1 MASPCIITFGGKKYS
16 FEEYAAILH
25 DGLLDQMVKDGIVD
39 DSDFVKKAEAVA
51 KTEFDTEEEAELYDI
66 SKEID
71 PNVIAA
77 KFNDLPTSEETN
89 FLESQINDFLGSKG
103 KINERDWRE
112 YDDIN
117 NLTPEIRKRYIDAS
131 NKSEGLDGQSEE
143 LADNLGMKV
152 EPSDFINFVLDYGS
166 QKGFKEKQKSNI
178 QQALEERYFDLTGK
192 NITPKVAEKSSTI
205 IREKNKTTKKLSE
218 QKEALQEAGITEED
232 IAREQEFASEGFG
245 ELETPLEKF
254 EYQKKQ
260 ISKKGKTELEIAKE
274 RFAKAKE
281 MASAIRG
288 AKIDGK
294 GKAFDATLGLPVAIW
309 NGAIETVA
317 TAIEAGVAI
326 ADAIKRGLN
335 YIQKNNRGAWNKKAY
350 NDRVIAELGLRGI
363 EVNGE
368 DLIVEPLEDKAT
380 VELVNGF
387 YSPLEKGIA
396 EAKTDKAT
404 GKGWMKVLSGVTE
417 GDELNFTGVKAFL
430 ESNADRPISRK
441 ELLDYMKNNRIEVVE
456 VVLGAKEA
464 LSKEAMDDVYN
475 GINEQLSRTN
485 QPDEVVE
492 FVNEKLN
499 DWYNNPSDKNYKS
512 LYAALG
518 EVNLSLDDFIES
530 AEDRMDDTKF
540 SQYQLEGEK
549 ENYKEVLVTL
559 PTKEKNEIARLNGL
573 QEEARVGGDNERVQ
587 YYEERINKIKSPEF
601 KSSHFDEPNI
611 LVHLRMNT
619 RTDVDG
625 NKVLFIEEVQS
636 DWGQKGKRE
645 GFGDQNRKAIE
656 EAIQNKKDRLEAIEK
671 EANEIGA
678 KTREMGLFSGSSS
691 TEIKNF
697 YNGITR
703 ETIKLEAQLQTVRNR
718 IDRDAINERIA
729 EIKKEH
735 RDIESKQR
743 DLLQEQNLV
752 TGQLKGLEFQ
762 LKNVDNEIVEGV
774 PSAPFVT
781 DTNSWTKLGLKTAL
795 KEAVAQGADKLAWTT
810 GEQQNERYDLSKQ
823 VEYIDYWHNDN
834 GTYGFAIPKEF
845 SKPSELTAIELE
857 GYVGKEVTQKI
868 INDKNKPTDSNPKRL
883 SGDDLKVGGKGMK
896 GFYGS
901 PSEKSLGIVG
911 NVAKSLFGQE
921 PKTVNIAINDLKTW
935 MGEKLYDKYKDDKA
949 KMDIYNKEFAK
960 EAQESKQYS
969 IDITPELKQ
978 AVKEGIPLFKNEL
991 TQAKERL
998 KEASTA
1004 LSKLNKNLGI
1014 YSDPE
1019 QNAKALFEYHKA
1031 LVGLA
1036 KAYIKEGIK
1045 SLEDFANQIGEDVT
1059 QEVRDAWREANG
1071 KGKKTLSDFKEDA
1084 KKAQAKEE
1092 KERLSDKSKR
1102 MTTQR
1107 LLASD
1112 EYSDEFKQAIGED
1125 AIYYTELPNA
1135 ITEQEAQAIIDI
1147 KGDVNAEMAIMD
1159 MNNNM
1164 KLAIRFKIAQKLI
1177 DNYELEGNLD
1187 KAVEIY
1193 ENIVEKITDAAQGL
1207 QSLSTWPKL
1216 SPAAAIH
1223 MARKNVKKQYDAK
1236 AADAKP
1242 KTDKIDK
1249 DFKKI
1254 NKESIEEALENIKK
1268 IVEKN
1273 TFPSGGAIITELPAG
1288 YGQNNKVFT
1297 RDKYLAAKKKLRGA
1311 TFSFAGGVP
1320 IEELVDIAGYHIEA
1334 TGKDFNK
1341 FTRRMKADLGNKI
1354 KPYLKD
1360 IYAKTRKKLIDSG
1373 YDTDLFLSDEEV
1385 DKQILEQ
1392 EGSVFIEKLKKAIEK
1407 KDEKAQKI
1415 AIAKLQEISKE
1426 DGLWG
1431 QYKQSAAN
1439 RLRNV
1444 VLTNIQKDIS
1454 GTPSLEQ
1461 FTDGLVKNMRAKMA
1475 ELLPEATNNK
1485 NIKRP
1490 DIEIIGDAFKNF
1502 EKYKEVWEQTQNEFQ
1517 EKYQDFPEILES
1529 IDAYFGEIL
1538 DKPFNDK
1545 MLSRAISKGLREMG
1559 TTISDIVTKHYTV
1572 VDNTKQSLAD
1582 KLVND
1587 AGLSGTEA
1595 EALSKAVQKEFDNI
1609 ATKKKSQI
1617 LEKMFSKKE
1626 RKKTE
1631 FRTLEQDL
1639 IRMTNLG
1646 AFRSDNIVQM
1656 YGDKMGWP
1664 KLTEENVKEL
1674 ERLATIVQK
1683 TEDPIKKRKAVE
1695 DLLAYQ
1701 ANIKGTSI
1709 MEFVTAVWYAN
1720 ILSGYNTQAV
1730 NFGAN
1735 ALNTAILFGNLVAQN
1750 PKNVKFISKGLI
1762 EGIKRGFLEGKEVL
1776 RTGYSPIKGKAE
1788 IPTLL
1793 ERKDFSKSVANLP
1806 KPILKLVNYA
1816 SYLKYVRRLMVAAD
1830 VIFFEGQKE
1839 MRAYQQAMK
1848 QASLENKENPSLNQ
1862 FDRAIELVG
1871 KSDIQL
1877 QNIQEKVEL
1886 EFDRELDEI
1895 NNSNLSNKEK
1905 DAAIKQAEI
1914 DKKRRTFD
1922 LIEQN
1927 RSSDM
1932 IRESVDFA
1940 AQGTYN
1946 YPPQGALGA
1955 VAGGINYMVRY
1966 LPVVRYA
1973 VPFTNIIANVA
1984 NETLN
1989 YTPAAFFML
1998 KKGGIVP
2005 YKLSPLTEQQR
2016 TDLLYKGIIGT
2027 ALMSTVFLLTQL
2039 KGDDDEPI
2047 LEITANGTGD
2057 YAKNYA
2063 LQETGWQPYSV
2074 RFKLPNGEYTGWM
2087 SYQYSPLVAAL
2098 GYVGNINDLMKYTD
2112 VDEETIISL
2121 MTTSAGM
2128 TTASFFQGTFLT
2140 GLDDF
2145 ASAVLDPRS
2154 VGKGQQV
2161 MEKILNAGV
2170 SAARAVLIPNLFSQV
2185 SQSVQK
2191 ITNDY
2196 KKETRETIMGKFLQ
2210 DVPYARDI
2218 YFNKINI
2225 LGDPISPDTDKFYSA
2240 NKPNKVIDL
2249 LIEKKKVFGAI
2260 NRKAEQIYD
2269 ITLGKQRALT
2279 DEEFFE
2285 YSKEKGQFIKN
2296 ALLKDYDKFSKMT
2309 SSEFGK
2315 ELASIKKKATES
2327 ARYEI
2332 SDMGSDL
2339 TEIVR
2344 YIGGEP
2350 KTFELAPENVAQAV
2364 KIASEYKNTPA
2375 MVALRKQQVEAYIK
2389 VGKLSKQE
2397 AEKKASM
2404 QINRNANKYAK
2415 NMIWLKHIE
2424 AKKPQDVLE
2433 PK

>member
-1 MASPCIITFGGKKYS
+1 
-16 FEEYAAILH
+16 
-25 DGLLDQMVKDGIVD
+25 
-39 DSDFVKKAEAVA
+39 
-51 KTEFDTEEEAELYDI
+51 
-66 SKEID
+66 
-71 PNVIAA
+71 
-77 KFNDLPTSEETN
+77 
-89 FLESQINDFLGSKG
+89 
-103 KINERDWRE
+103 
-112 YDDIN
+112 
-117 NLTPEIRKRYIDAS
+117 
-131 NKSEGLDGQSEE
+131 
-143 LADNLGMKV
+143 
-152 EPSDFINFVLDYGS
+152 
-166 QKGFKEKQKSNI
+166 
-178 QQALEERYFDLTGK
+178 
-192 NITPKVAEKSSTI
+192 
-205 IREKNKTTKKLSE
+205 
-218 QKEALQEAGITEED
+218 
-232 IAREQEFASEGFG
+232 
-245 ELETPLEKF
+245 
-254 EYQKKQ
+254 
-260 ISKKGKTELEIAKE
+260 
-274 RFAKAKE
+274 
-281 MASAIRG
+281 
-288 AKIDGK
+288 
-294 GKAFDATLGLPVAIW
+294 
-309 NGAIETVA
+309 
-317 TAIEAGVAI
+317 
-326 ADAIKRGLN
+326 
-335 YIQKNNRGAWNKKAY
+335 
-350 NDRVIAELGLRGI
+350 
-363 EVNGE
+363 
-368 DLIVEPLEDKAT
+368 
-380 VELVNGF
+380 
-387 YSPLEKGIA
+387 
-396 EAKTDKAT
+396 
-404 GKGWMKVLSGVTE
+404 
-417 GDELNFTGVKAFL
+417 
-430 ESNADRPISRK
+430 
-441 ELLDYMKNNRIEVVE
+441 
-456 VVLGAKEA
+456 
-464 LSKEAMDDVYN
+464 
-475 GINEQLSRTN
+475 
-485 QPDEVVE
+485 
-492 FVNEKLN
+492 
-499 DWYNNPSDKNYKS
+499 
-512 LYAALG
+512 
-518 EVNLSLDDFIES
+518 
-530 AEDRMDDTKF
+530 
-540 SQYQLEGEK
+540 
-549 ENYKEVLVTL
+549 
-559 PTKEKNEIARLNGL
+559 
-573 QEEARVGGDNERVQ
+573 
-587 YYEERINKIKSPEF
+587 
-601 KSSHFDEPNI
+601 
-611 LVHLRMNT
+611 
-619 RTDVDG
+619 
-625 NKVLFIEEVQS
+625 
-636 DWGQKGKRE
+636 
-645 GFGDQNRKAIE
+645 
-656 EAIQNKKDRLEAIEK
+656 
-671 EANEIGA
+671 
-678 KTREMGLFSGSSS
+678 
-691 TEIKNF
+691 
-697 YNGITR
+697 
-703 ETIKLEAQLQTVRNR
+703 
-718 IDRDAINERIA
+718 
-729 EIKKEH
+729 
-735 RDIESKQR
+735 
-743 DLLQEQNLV
+743 
-752 TGQLKGLEFQ
+752 
-762 LKNVDNEIVEGV
+762 
-774 PSAPFVT
+774 
-781 DTNSWTKLGLKTAL
+781 
-795 KEAVAQGADKLAWTT
+795 
-810 GEQQNERYDLSKQ
+810 
-823 VEYIDYWHNDN
+823 
-834 GTYGFAIPKEF
+834 
-845 SKPSELTAIELE
+845 
-857 GYVGKEVTQKI
+857 
-868 INDKNKPTDSNPKRL
+868 
-883 SGDDLKVGGKGMK
+883 
-896 GFYGS
+896 
-901 PSEKSLGIVG
+901 
-911 NVAKSLFGQE
+911 
-921 PKTVNIAINDLKTW
+921 
-935 MGEKLYDKYKDDKA
+935 
-949 KMDIYNKEFAK
+949 
-960 EAQESKQYS
+960 
-969 IDITPELKQ
+969 
-978 AVKEGIPLFKNEL
+978 
-991 TQAKERL
+991 
-998 KEASTA
+998 
-1004 LSKLNKNLGI
+1004 
-1014 YSDPE
+1014 
-1019 QNAKALFEYHKA
+1019 

-1036 KAYIKEGIK
+1036 KAYIKEGVNSVK
-1045 SLEDFANQIGEDVT
+1045 DFAKELGENLT
-1059 QEVRDAWREANG
+1059 QEIKDAWNEANG
-1071 KGKKTLSDFKEDA
+1071 KSKKTLSDFKDDA
-1084 KKAQAKEE
+1084 EKIQAKEE
-1092 KERLSDKSKR
+1092 KERLAGKSKR

-1112 EYSDEFKQAIGED
+1112 EYSEEFKQAIGED
-1125 AIYYTELPNA
+1125 AIYYTELPNE
-1135 ITEQEAQAIIDI
+1135 ITEKEAQAIIDI

-1177 DNYELEGNLD
+1177 DNYEAEGNLD

-1193 ENIVEKITDAAQGL
+1193 ENIAEKVTDAAQGL

-1223 MARKNVKKQYDAK
+1223 MARKSVKKQYDAK

-1249 DFKKI
+1249 EFKKI
-1254 NKESIEEALENIKK
+1254 NKESIQEALENIKN

-1273 TFPSGGAIITELPAG
+1273 TFTSGGAIITELPAG

-1297 RDKYLAAKKKLRGA
+1297 REKYLAAKKSLRGF

-1320 IEELVDIAGYHIEA
+1320 IEKFIDIAGYHIEA

-1341 FTRRMKADLGNKI
+1341 FTRRMKEDFGSKI

-1360 IYAKTRKKLIDSG
+1360 IYAKTRKQLIDSG
-1373 YDTDLFLSDEEV
+1373 YDKNLFLSDEDV
-1385 DKQILEQ
+1385 NSQIAEQ
-1392 EGSVFIEKLKKAIEK
+1392 EGKVFEEKLKKAIEK
-1407 KDEKAQKI
+1407 KDEKAAKA

-1439 RLRNV
+1439 RLKNV

-1475 ELLPEATNNK
+1475 ELLPEPVSNK
-1485 NIKRP
+1485 NIQRP
-1490 DIEIIGDAFKNF
+1490 DIEIIGDAFKNL
-1502 EKYKEVWEQTQNEFQ
+1502 EKYKEVWEQTQKEFQ
-1517 EKYQDFPEILES
+1517 EKYQNFPEILEAL
-1529 IDAYFGEIL
+1529 DAYFGEIL

-1595 EALSKAVQKEFDNI
+1595 EALSKAIQKEFDNI

-1639 IRMTNLG
+1639 IRLTNLG
-1646 AFRSDNIVQM
+1646 AFRNDNIVQM

-1735 ALNTAILFGNLVAQN
+1735 ALNTAILFGNLAAQN

-1762 EGIKRGFLEGKEVL
+1762 EGIKRGFLEGREVL

-1816 SYLKYVRRLMVAAD
+1816 SNLKYVRRIMVAAD

-1877 QNIQEKVEL
+1877 QNIQERVEL

-1905 DAAIKQAEI
+1905 EAAIKQAEI

-1932 IRESVDFA
+1932 IRESAEFA

-1955 VAGGINYMVRY
+1955 VAAGINQIIRY
-1966 LPVVRYA
+1966 IPVVRYA
-1973 VPFTNIIANVA
+1973 IPFTNIIANVA

-2027 ALMSTVFLLTQL
+2027 TLMSTVFLLTQL

-2063 LQETGWQPYSV
+2063 LQETGWQPYSL
-2074 RFKLPNGEYTGWM
+2074 RFKMPNGEYTGWI
-2087 SYQYSPLVAAL
+2087 SYQFSPLVTAL

-2112 VDEETIISL
+2112 ADEETIISL

-2170 SAARAVLIPNLFSQV
+2170 SATRALLIPNLFSQV

-2260 NRKAEQIYD
+2260 NRKAEEIYD

-2315 ELASIKKKATES
+2315 ELAAIKKKATES

-2350 KTFELAPENVAQAV
+2350 KTFKLAPENVAQAAE
-2364 KIASEYKNTPA
+2364 IASKYKNTPEIL
-2375 MVALRKQQVEAYIK
+2375 ALRKQQIEAYVK

-2415 NMIWLKHIE
+2415 NMIWLKHTKAE
-2424 AKKPQDVLE
+2424 KPQDVLE